1 MGTGREADGS
11 CEGRKHARAATQ
23 TAPADSRRSACP
35 QLLARYRALE
45 PEQKPKKPYVKL
57 ESVKT
62 IFFAKYLYL
71 TAEGTKDYR
80 RDEKLWTDLFLAALL
95 DFYRAGACYA
105 GVK

>member
-1 MGTGREADGS
+1 MPSTIGPIPSTR
-11 CEGRKHARAATQ
+11 ARA
-23 TAPADSRRSACP
+23 
-35 QLLARYRALE
+35 
-45 PEQKPKKPYVKL
+45 KPKKPYVKL

-95 DFYRAGACYA
+95 EFYRAGACYA